1 MAKASL
7 TGAVRAAWWAC
18 LVVAT
23 IGALMLAGRALA
35 VFDQVS
41 ETGTPGYLSLRSSPG
56 EPYWENFQPGDHAVW
71 DIQTH
76 LDDATRGHLS
86 LEIHAEGRI
95 VDHGL
100 TITMRGCSTPFT
112 DEGCPG
118 SESVVIAHTALKTIA
133 QPTSA
138 EVFTLPDIHI
148 DHPHHYRI
156 ELTRPNTPD
165 TGPAEARIGVGFHA
179 HAPHDPSA
187 RAHPQGTLPATG
199 VDLAGIALL
208 TCGLVGAGAL
218 AAVRRRTRNAT
229 GAVT

>member
-1 MAKASL
+1 MATASL
-7 TGAVRAAWWAC
+7 TRAVRAAWWAC

-23 IGALMLAGRALA
+23 IGALMLAGRAVA
-35 VFDQVS
+35 VFDRVS

-76 LDDATRGHLS
+76 LDDAARGHLS

-100 TITMRGCSTPFT
+100 AITMTGCSTAFT
-112 DEGCPG
+112 HQGCPG
-118 SESVVIAHTALKTIA
+118 DESVVIAHTALTTIA

-156 ELTRPNTPD
+156 VLTRPNTPD
-165 TGPAEARIGVGFHA
+165 TGSADARIGVGFHA
-179 HAPHDPSA
+179 HAADDHPA
-187 RAHPQGTLPATG
+187 RAHPQGAIPATG
-199 VDLAGIALL
+199 VDLAGFALL
-208 TCGLVGAGAL
+208 ACGLVGAGVFGV
-218 AAVRRRTRNAT
+218 VRRRTRNT
-229 GAVT
+229 SGAIT